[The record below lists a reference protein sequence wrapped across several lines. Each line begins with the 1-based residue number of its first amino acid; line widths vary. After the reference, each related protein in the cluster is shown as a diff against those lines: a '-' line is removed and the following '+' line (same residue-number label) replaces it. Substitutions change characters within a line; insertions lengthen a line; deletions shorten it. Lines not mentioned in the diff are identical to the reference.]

1 MSRAHRALDGAPAVA
16 RDTLSPDDAN
26 RFDRLAGAVLGSPGG
41 VLGPALRAALPGTAG
56 IRWLA
61 AAGLAPGT
69 RAAVLTSEQWLSLFA
84 SWSETAD
91 VPRSGGGSGNGRA
104 GRPSAHGHAPGAKA
118 APRWF

>member
-16 RDTLSPDDAN
+16 RATLSPDDAT

-69 RAAVLTSEQWLSLFA
+69 RAAALTSEQWLSLFA
-84 SWSETAD
+84 TWSETASGWRPSPRRHD
-91 VPRSGGGSGNGRA
+91 RSGRHRSREGNGR
-104 GRPSAHGHAPGAKA
+104 
-118 APRWF
+118 